1 MSDLETKNVL
11 MSLKTYEDKDFVVYF
26 LFHDLSLL
34 LGNCLLSHASKYA
47 ILDFSD
53 LLPTATMGIHR
64 SAESTQKTVLL
75 PAQVEDETSMSSPE
89 VSYADS

>member
-1 MSDLETKNVL
+1 ML

-34 LGNCLLSHASKYA
+34 LGNCLLSHASKYT
-47 ILDFSD
+47 ILVFSD
-53 LLPTATMGIHR
+53 LLPTAMGIHR